1 MGAYRPTGLRM
12 LAPISL
18 VAFAV
23 VFLIVIVSSLSGGS
37 ESKSKGVSASAQQ
50 TGKQANRSR
59 RKRTGNSTGTT
70 GTTGAT
76 GATGASGATGAFA
89 NRRFYVVKA
98 GDTLVVIAERTGVP
112 IEDLLSLNPS
122 IDPQGLVTGQRVKLR
137 E

>member
-1 MGAYRPTGLRM
+1 M

-37 ESKSKGVSASAQQ
+37 ESNSKGVSASAQQ
-50 TGKQANRSR
+50 NGKGTHRAR
-59 RKRTGNSTGTT
+59 RTRTSSST

>member
-23 VFLIVIVSSLSGGS
+23 VFLIVIVSSLGGGS
-37 ESKSKGVSASAQQ
+37 ESKSKGVTASAQQ
-50 TGKQANRSR
+50 TGKRANRGR
-59 RKRTGNSTGTT
+59 RTRTTNSTGTT

-76 GATGASGATGAFA
+76 GVSGATGAFA
-89 NRRFYVVKA
+89 NRRVYVVKA
-98 GDTLVVIAERTGVP
+98 GDTLVEIADRTGVP
-112 IEDLLSLNPS
+112 IEELLSLNPS

>member
-37 ESKSKGVSASAQQ
+37 ESKSKGASASAQQ
-50 TGKQANRSR
+50 TSKQTHRAR
-59 RKRTGNSTGTT
+59 RTRTSSST

-89 NRRFYVVKA
+89 NRRFYVVRA

>member
-37 ESKSKGVSASAQQ
+37 ESKSKGVSASAQR
-50 TGKQANRSR
+50 TGKQTHRAR
-59 RKRTGNSTGTT
+59 RTGTSNSKGA
-70 GTTGAT
+70 TGAT

>member
-23 VFLIVIVSSLSGGS
+23 IFLIVVVSSLDGGS
-37 ESKSKGVSASAQQ
+37 ESNGKRASASDQRTEKRA
-50 TGKQANRSR
+50 TGARRTRTASSR
-59 RKRTGNSTGTT
+59 

-76 GATGASGATGAFA
+76 GATGASG
-89 NRRFYVVKA
+89 NRRIYVVKA
-98 GDTLVVIAERTGVP
+98 GDTLVKIADSTGVS
-112 IEDLLSLNPS
+112 IEELLTLNPS

>member
-1 MGAYRPTGLRM
+1 M

-37 ESKSKGVSASAQQ
+37 ESKSKGASASAPQ
-50 TGKQANRSR
+50 TKQTHRAR
-59 RKRTGNSTGTT
+59 RTRTSSST

-89 NRRFYVVKA
+89 NRRFYVVRA

>member
-1 MGAYRPTGLRM
+1 M

-23 VFLIVIVSSLSGGS
+23 VFLIVIVSSLGGGS
-37 ESKSKGVSASAQQ
+37 DSKSKGVSASARQ
-50 TGKQANRSR
+50 TGKRASHPR
-59 RKRTGNSTGTT
+59 RTRTTDSTGTT
-70 GTTGAT
+70 GTT

-89 NRRFYVVKA
+89 NRRVYVVKA
-98 GDTLVVIAERTGVP
+98 GDTLVEIADRTGVP
-112 IEDLLSLNPS
+112 IEELLSLNPS

>member
-1 MGAYRPTGLRM
+1 M

-23 VFLIVIVSSLSGGS
+23 VFLIVIVSSLGGDS
-37 ESKSKGVSASAQQ
+37 DSKSKTARASEQR
-50 TGKQANRSR
+50 TERTSQAR
-59 RKRTGNSTGTT
+59 RTRREGAT

-76 GATGASGATGAFA
+76 GATGVVVS
-89 NRRFYVVKA
+89 RRVYVVKA
-98 GDTLVVIAERTGVP
+98 GDTLVKIAETTGVP
-112 IEDLLSLNPS
+112 IEQLISLNPS

>member
-1 MGAYRPTGLRM
+1 M

-23 VFLIVIVSSLSGGS
+23 VFLIVIVSSLGGGS
-37 ESKSKGVSASAQQ
+37 ESKSKAATATAQQ
-50 TGKQANRSR
+50 TGKRTSRSR
-59 RKRTGNSTGTT
+59 RTRTTSSTGTTGTT

-89 NRRFYVVKA
+89 NRRVYVVRA
-98 GDTLVVIAERTGVP
+98 GDTLVKIADRTGVP